1 MYLLDT
7 NVISKL
13 RKAIPFNKPC
23 MTGKEL
29 WGNGHLAGDG
39 SFTKQCQTLWTLLMF
54 EAFLR
59 RMESDE
65 PANGQSV

>member
-1 MYLLDT
+1 MT
-7 NVISKL
+7 T
-13 RKAIPFNKPC
+13 IPFNKPC

-39 SFTKQCQTLWTLLMF
+39 SFTRQCQTLWTVLMF

-59 RMESDE
+59 RMKSGE
-65 PANGQSV
+65 PVKG